1 MSTTTLDK
9 SEQHFGKGWKK
20 LLTEAQSVSVFLG
33 IPQTDIVVSRHNG
46 MLKVGFPLTNA
57 DRGLHFVIDS
67 VSYLLERK
75 SAKVCEECGLYGL
88 RRTDLKETRTLCT
101 KCYALQFNE
110 ESESVPSWVASQRTS
125 TTED

>member
-1 MSTTTLDK
+1 MSTSLK
-9 SEQHFGKGWKK
+9 ESEQHFGNGWKN
-20 LLTEAQSVSVFLG
+20 LLTEAQSVCAFLG
-33 IPQTDIVVSRHNG
+33 LSDSEVVVNRHNG
-46 MLKVGFPLTNA
+46 MLKVGYPLTKD
-57 DRGLHFVIDS
+57 DRGLHFIIDS

-125 TTED
+125 T